1 VFAGESSDGI
11 AHLASARTSAHN
23 SYVKFDGKKFNN
35 SWSKME
41 HAATLL
47 TIYEKEAAPLACRKV
62 MVGDA
67 GFEPAT
73 PAV

>member
-1 VFAGESSDGI
+1 MGAGIGLDTGKSQGGFCI
-11 AHLASARTSAHN
+11 ALIC
-23 SYVKFDGKKFNN
+23 K
-35 SWSKME
+35 
-41 HAATLL
+41 
-47 TIYEKEAAPLACRKV
+47 RK

>member
-1 VFAGESSDGI
+1 MHFEILYGESLSLK
-11 AHLASARTSAHN
+11 A
-23 SYVKFDGKKFNN
+23 
-35 SWSKME
+35 
-41 HAATLL
+41 
-47 TIYEKEAAPLACRKV
+47 KV

>member
-1 VFAGESSDGI
+1 MYGEGLELQGAVFVEVKRPDISSWPC
-11 AHLASARTSAHN
+11 L
-23 SYVKFDGKKFNN
+23 F
-35 SWSKME
+35 
-41 HAATLL
+41 
-47 TIYEKEAAPLACRKV
+47 

>member
-1 VFAGESSDGI
+1 MCRKDEAGCDFADDFLEG
-11 AHLASARTSAHN
+11 
-23 SYVKFDGKKFNN
+23 V
-35 SWSKME
+35 
-41 HAATLL
+41 
-47 TIYEKEAAPLACRKV
+47 APLLWRKV